1 MSDKV
6 RRRFRLF
13 KFFAVIFAVISK
25 LLQRLTVKMPK
36 IIVNLTDTKIRSA
49 LNSHK
54 KLSAKVQI
62 KLADGKGLFF
72 IIDKNGN
79 SYWRWDYSRPIAKK
93 RNSISFGTYPEV
105 SLLNARAKRTEC
117 RELLAQNIDPAVLKK
132 KDEEIKSGE
141 NTFALIAD
149 EYRKTEELEA
159 STQRRNQFV
168 WDKLYAAIGDYPI
181 DSITASQIL
190 EVCRLYEKQGKTDSA
205 KRMRS
210 KVSQVFRYAIA
221 LGLCQF
227 NVADQI
233 SGILKVGKT
242 KHRAA
247 ITDEQQLGQLLRNIN
262 ENIGRG
268 DIAIDYAVKILPHVF
283 VRPGELRSA
292 KWADIDFEN
301 KTWSYTPPKT
311 KNQTAL
317 QHIVPLSHQVLR
329 MFQELNYITGHTEYC
344 FVSMRDKSKTIS
356 ESTINK
362 RLKQYGF
369 ENGETTGHGFRATAR
384 TLLDEVLKFPIERIE
399 QQLAHQVRDMHGRAY
414 NRTKYLE
421 ERKGMMQAWSDY
433 LDQLT
438 HKNVE

>member
-1 MSDKV
+1 MPK
-6 RRRFRLF
+6 L
-13 KFFAVIFAVISK
+13 VIS
-25 LLQRLTVKMPK
+25 
-36 IIVNLTDTKIRSA
+36 LTDSKIKSA
-49 LNSHK
+49 ISMQKKSFEKNV
-54 KLSAKVQI
+54 KLS
-62 KLADGKGLFF
+62 DGGGLYLLLDKKG
-72 IIDKNGN
+72 GA
-79 SYWRWDYSRPIAKK
+79 YWRFDYIRPISKK
-93 RNSISFGTYPEV
+93 RATIAIGIYP
-105 SLLNARAKRTEC
+105 SCTLSNARAKRSEF
-117 RELLAQNIDPAVLKK
+117 RELLAQNIDPSIQKQREDELKQ
-132 KDEEIKSGE
+132 IQE
-141 NTFALIAD
+141 NTFKLIAD
-149 EYRKTEELEA
+149 EYRKTEELEP

-168 WDKLYAAIGDYPI
+168 WDKLYAAIGGYQIGD
-181 DSITASQIL
+181 ITPSQIL
-190 EVCRLYEKQGKTDSA
+190 EVCRLYERQGKTESA

-210 KVSQVFRYAIA
+210 KASQVFRYAIA

-262 ENIGRG
+262 KNVGRG

-283 VRPGELRSA
+283 VRPGELRAA

-301 KTWSYTPPKT
+301 RRWSYTPQKT

-317 QHIVPLSHQVLR
+317 RHIVPLSNQVLE
-329 MFQELNYITGHTEYC
+329 MFKELYLITGHSEYC
-344 FVSMRDKSKTIS
+344 FVSMRNSSQTIS
-356 ESTINK
+356 DSTINK

-384 TLLDEVLKFPIERIE
+384 TLLDEILKFPIERIE

-421 ERKGMMQAWSDY
+421 ERTMMMQSWSDY
-433 LDQLT
+433 LDQLMT
-438 HKNVE
+438 V

>member
-1 MSDKV
+1 MSEGVLGYRKV
-6 RRRFRLF
+6 LRYFLRYIPFLAKIYR
-13 KFFAVIFAVISK
+13 K
-25 LLQRLTVKMPK
+25 KMPK
-36 IIVNLTDTKIRSA
+36 LVVSLTDSKIKSA
-49 LNSHK
+49 ISMQKKSSEKNI
-54 KLSAKVQI
+54 KLS
-62 KLADGKGLFF
+62 DGGGLYLLLDTKG
-72 IIDKNGN
+72 GA
-79 SYWRWDYSRPIAKK
+79 YWRFDYVRPITKK
-93 RNSISFGTYPEV
+93 RATIAIGVYP
-105 SLLNARAKRTEC
+105 SCTLASARAKRGEF
-117 RELLAQNIDPAVLKK
+117 REQLVQNIDPAMQKK
-132 KDEEIKSGE
+132 REAEITHKK
-141 NTFALIAD
+141 NTFKLIAN
-149 EYRKTEELEA
+149 EYRKTEELEP

-181 DSITASQIL
+181 DSITPSQIL
-190 EVCRLYEKQGKTDSA
+190 EVCRIYERQGKTDSA

-210 KVSQVFRYAIA
+210 KASQVFRYAIA

-242 KHRAA
+242 KHRSA
-247 ITDEQQLGQLLRNIN
+247 ITDEQLLGQLLRNIYN
-262 ENIGRG
+262 SVGRG

-283 VRPGELRSA
+283 VRPGELRGA

-301 KTWSYTPPKT
+301 RVWKYTPPKT

-317 QHIVPLSHQVLR
+317 QHIVPLSDQVITLFKELHQ
-329 MFQELNYITGHTEYC
+329 MTGYTEYC
-344 FVSMRDKSKTIS
+344 FVSMRDQSKTIS

-421 ERKGMMQAWSDY
+421 ERTVMMQAWSDY
-433 LDQLT
+433 LDQLMY
-438 HKNVE
+438 KNVE

>member
-1 MSDKV
+1 MPK
-6 RRRFRLF
+6 L
-13 KFFAVIFAVISK
+13 VIS
-25 LLQRLTVKMPK
+25 
-36 IIVNLTDTKIRSA
+36 LTDSKIKSA
-49 LNSHK
+49 ISMQKKSFERNI
-54 KLSAKVQI
+54 KLS
-62 KLADGKGLFF
+62 DGGGLYLLLDKKG
-72 IIDKNGN
+72 GA
-79 SYWRWDYSRPIAKK
+79 YWRFDYIRPITKK
-93 RNSISFGTYPEV
+93 RATIAIGVYP
-105 SLLNARAKRTEC
+105 SCTLASARAKRSEF
-117 RELLAQNIDPAVLKK
+117 REQLAQNIDPTIQKK
-132 KDEEIKSGE
+132 RENEKTQYKK
-141 NTFALIAD
+141 NTFKVIAD
-149 EYRKTEELEA
+149 EYRKTEELEP

-168 WDKLYAAIGDYPI
+168 WDKLYAALGDQV
-181 DSITASQIL
+181 ITEITPTQVL
-190 EVCRLYEKQGKTDSA
+190 EVCRIYERQGKTDSA

-210 KVSQVFRYAIA
+210 KASQVFRYAIS
-221 LGLCQF
+221 LSLCQF

-233 SGILKVGKT
+233 SGVLKIGKT

-247 ITDEQQLGQLLRNIN
+247 ITDEQQLGQLLNNIN
-262 ENIGRG
+262 KNVGRG

-283 VRPGELRSA
+283 VRPGELRAA

-317 QHIVPLSHQVLR
+317 QHIVPLSDQVLR

-421 ERKGMMQAWSDY
+421 ERKSMMQAWSDY
-433 LDQLT
+433 LDQLVC
-438 HKNVE
+438 KSKD

>member
-1 MSDKV
+1 MSEGVLGYRKV
-6 RRRFRLF
+6 LRYFLRYIPFLAKIYR
-13 KFFAVIFAVISK
+13 K
-25 LLQRLTVKMPK
+25 KMPK
-36 IIVNLTDTKIRSA
+36 LVVSLTDSKIKSA
-49 LNSHK
+49 ISMQKKSSEKNI
-54 KLSAKVQI
+54 KLS
-62 KLADGKGLFF
+62 DGGGLYLLLDTKG
-72 IIDKNGN
+72 GA
-79 SYWRWDYSRPIAKK
+79 YWRFDYVRPITKK
-93 RNSISFGTYPEV
+93 RATIAIGVYP
-105 SLLNARAKRTEC
+105 SCTLASARAKRGEF
-117 RELLAQNIDPAVLKK
+117 REQLVQNIDPAMQKK
-132 KDEEIKSGE
+132 REAEITHKK
-141 NTFALIAD
+141 NTFKLIAN
-149 EYRKTEELEA
+149 EYRKTEELEP

-181 DSITASQIL
+181 DSITPSQIL
-190 EVCRLYEKQGKTDSA
+190 EVCRIYERQGKTDSA

-210 KVSQVFRYAIA
+210 KASQVFRYAIA

-227 NVADQI
+227 NVADHI

-242 KHRAA
+242 KHRSA
-247 ITDEQQLGQLLRNIN
+247 ITDEQLLGQLLRNIYN
-262 ENIGRG
+262 SVGRG

-283 VRPGELRSA
+283 VRPGELRGA

-301 KTWSYTPPKT
+301 RVWKYTPPKT

-317 QHIVPLSHQVLR
+317 QHIVPLSDQVITLFKELHQ
-329 MFQELNYITGHTEYC
+329 MTGYTEYC
-344 FVSMRDKSKTIS
+344 FVSMRDQSKTIS

-421 ERKGMMQAWSDY
+421 ERTVMMQAWSDY
-433 LDQLT
+433 LDQLMNKAT
-438 HKNVE
+438 D

>member
-1 MSDKV
+1 MSDIV
-6 RRRFRLF
+6 QACFRLF
-13 KFFAVIFAVISK
+13 KFFTVIFAVISK
-25 LLQRLTVKMPK
+25 LLHRLTAKMPK
-36 IIVNLTDTKIRSA
+36 VIVNLTDTQIRSA
-49 LNSHK
+49 VNSHK
-54 KLSAKVQI
+54 KLLIKVQI

-72 IIDKNGN
+72 IIDKNG
-79 SYWRWDYSRPIAKK
+79 SAYWRWDYARPITKK
-93 RNSISFGTYPEV
+93 RNSISLGTYPEV
-105 SLLNARAKRTEC
+105 SLLSARTKRTEC
-117 RELLAQNIDPAVLKK
+117 RELLTQNIDPSIHKHF
-132 KDEEIKSGE
+132 KDKVDKHLNNS
-141 NTFALIAD
+141 FKVIAD
-149 EYRKTEELEA
+149 EYRKTEELEQ
-159 STQRRNQFV
+159 STQRRNSFV
-168 WDKLYAAIGDYPI
+168 WDKLYAAIGEYPI
-181 DSITASQIL
+181 GDITPSQIL

-210 KVSQVFRYAIA
+210 KASQVFRYAIA

-242 KHRAA
+242 KHRLA

-262 ENIGRG
+262 KNVGRG
-268 DIAIDYAVKILPHVF
+268 DIAIDYAVRILPHVF
-283 VRPGELRSA
+283 VRPGELRAA

-317 QHIVPLSHQVLR
+317 QHIVPLSDQVLKL
-329 MFQELNYITGHTEYC
+329 FKELHQMTGHTNYC
-344 FVSMRDKSKTIS
+344 FVSMRDKTKTIS

-421 ERKGMMQAWSDY
+421 ERTAMMQAWSNY
-433 LDQLT
+433 LDQL
-438 HKNVE
+438 ESG

>member
-1 MSDKV
+1 MSEGVLGYRKFL
-6 RRRFRLF
+6 RYFLRYILF
-13 KFFAVIFAVISK
+13 FEKIYRK
-25 LLQRLTVKMPK
+25 KMPK
-36 IIVNLTDTKIRSA
+36 VILSLSDSKIKSA
-49 LNSHK
+49 ISTHK
-54 KLSAKVQI
+54 KSLDRNI
-62 KLADGKGLFF
+62 KLSDGGGLYLLLDKKG
-72 IIDKNGN
+72 GA
-79 SYWRWDYSRPIAKK
+79 YWRFDYVRPITKK
-93 RNSISFGTYPEV
+93 RATIAIGVYPV
-105 SLLNARAKRTEC
+105 CSLATARAKRNEF
-117 RELLAQNIDPAVLKK
+117 REQLAQNIDPSIQKK
-132 KDEEIKSGE
+132 RERESSQCKKNS
-141 NTFALIAD
+141 FKAIAD
-149 EYRKTEELEA
+149 EYRKTEELEP

-168 WDKLYAAIGDYPI
+168 WDKLYSAIGDKL
-181 DSITASQIL
+181 ITDITPTQIL
-190 EVCRLYEKQGKTDSA
+190 EVCRIYEKQGKTDSA

-210 KVSQVFRYAIA
+210 KASQVFRYAIA

-242 KHRAA
+242 KHRSA
-247 ITDEQQLGQLLRNIN
+247 ITDEQKLGQLLSNIN
-262 ENIGRG
+262 NSVGRG

-283 VRPGELRSA
+283 VRPGELRGA

-301 KTWSYTPPKT
+301 RVWKYTPPKT

-317 QHIVPLSHQVLR
+317 QHIVPLSDQVITLFKELHQ
-329 MFQELNYITGHTEYC
+329 ITGYTQYC
-344 FVSMRDKSKTIS
+344 FVSMRDQSKTIS

-421 ERKGMMQAWSDY
+421 ERTVMMQSWSDY
-433 LDQLT
+433 LDRLM
-438 HKNVE
+438 HKTMD

>member
-1 MSDKV
+1 MSEGVLGYRKV
-6 RRRFRLF
+6 LRYFLRYIPFLAKIYR
-13 KFFAVIFAVISK
+13 K
-25 LLQRLTVKMPK
+25 KMPK
-36 IIVNLTDTKIRSA
+36 LVVSLTDSKIKSA
-49 LNSHK
+49 ISMQKKSSEKNI
-54 KLSAKVQI
+54 KLS
-62 KLADGKGLFF
+62 DGGGLYLLLDTKG
-72 IIDKNGN
+72 GA
-79 SYWRWDYSRPIAKK
+79 YWRFDYVRPITKK
-93 RNSISFGTYPEV
+93 RATIAIGVYP
-105 SLLNARAKRTEC
+105 SCTLASARAKRGEF
-117 RELLAQNIDPAVLKK
+117 REQLVQNIDPAMQKK
-132 KDEEIKSGE
+132 REAEITHKK
-141 NTFALIAD
+141 NTFKLIAN
-149 EYRKTEELEA
+149 EYRKTEELEP

-181 DSITASQIL
+181 DSITPSQIL
-190 EVCRLYEKQGKTDSA
+190 EVCRIYERQGKTDSA

-210 KVSQVFRYAIA
+210 KASQVFRYAIA

-242 KHRAA
+242 KHRSA
-247 ITDEQQLGQLLRNIN
+247 ITDEQLLGQLLRNIYN
-262 ENIGRG
+262 SVGRG

-283 VRPGELRSA
+283 VRPGELRGA

-301 KTWSYTPPKT
+301 RVWKYTPPKT

-317 QHIVPLSHQVLR
+317 QHIVPLSDQVITLFKELHQ
-329 MFQELNYITGHTEYC
+329 MTGYTEYC
-344 FVSMRDKSKTIS
+344 FVSMRDQSKTIS

-421 ERKGMMQAWSDY
+421 ERTVMMQAWSDY
-433 LDQLT
+433 LDQLMNKAT
-438 HKNVE
+438 D

>member
-1 MSDKV
+1 MSEGVLGYRKV
-6 RRRFRLF
+6 LRYFLRYIPFLAKIYR
-13 KFFAVIFAVISK
+13 K
-25 LLQRLTVKMPK
+25 KMPK
-36 IIVNLTDTKIRSA
+36 LVVSLTDSKIKSA
-49 LNSHK
+49 ISMQKKSSEKNI
-54 KLSAKVQI
+54 KLS
-62 KLADGKGLFF
+62 DGGGLYLLLDTKG
-72 IIDKNGN
+72 GA
-79 SYWRWDYSRPIAKK
+79 YWRFDYVRPITKK
-93 RNSISFGTYPEV
+93 RATIAIGVYP
-105 SLLNARAKRTEC
+105 SCTLASARAKRGEF
-117 RELLAQNIDPAVLKK
+117 REQLVQNIDPAMQKK
-132 KDEEIKSGE
+132 REAEITHKK
-141 NTFALIAD
+141 NTFKLIAN
-149 EYRKTEELEA
+149 EYRKTEELEP

-181 DSITASQIL
+181 DSITPSQIL
-190 EVCRLYEKQGKTDSA
+190 EVCRIYERQGKTDSA

-210 KVSQVFRYAIA
+210 KASQVFRYAIA

-242 KHRAA
+242 KHRSA
-247 ITDEQQLGQLLRNIN
+247 ITDEQKLGQLLSNIN
-262 ENIGRG
+262 NSVGRG

-283 VRPGELRSA
+283 VRPGELRGA
-292 KWADIDFEN
+292 KWVDIDFEN
-301 KTWSYTPPKT
+301 RVWKYTPPKT

-317 QHIVPLSHQVLR
+317 QHIVPLSDQVITLFKELHQ
-329 MFQELNYITGHTEYC
+329 ITGYTEYC
-344 FVSMRDKSKTIS
+344 FVSMRDQSKTIS

-421 ERKGMMQAWSDY
+421 ERTVMMQSWSDY
-433 LDQLT
+433 LDRLM
-438 HKNVE
+438 HKTMD

>member
-1 MSDKV
+1 M
-6 RRRFRLF
+6 
-13 KFFAVIFAVISK
+13 
-25 LLQRLTVKMPK
+25 
-36 IIVNLTDTKIRSA
+36 
-49 LNSHK
+49 
-54 KLSAKVQI
+54 
-62 KLADGKGLFF
+62 
-72 IIDKNGN
+72 
-79 SYWRWDYSRPIAKK
+79 
-93 RNSISFGTYPEV
+93 
-105 SLLNARAKRTEC
+105 
-117 RELLAQNIDPAVLKK
+117 
-132 KDEEIKSGE
+132 
-141 NTFALIAD
+141 IAD
-149 EYRKTEELEA
+149 EYRKTEELEP

-168 WDKLYAAIGDYPI
+168 WDKLYAAIGDKL
-181 DSITASQIL
+181 ITDITPTQIL
-190 EVCRLYEKQGKTDSA
+190 EVCRIYERQGKTDSA

-210 KVSQVFRYAIA
+210 KASQVFRYAIA

-329 MFQELNYITGHTEYC
+329 MFQELN
-344 FVSMRDKSKTIS
+344 
-356 ESTINK
+356 
-362 RLKQYGF
+362 
-369 ENGETTGHGFRATAR
+369 
-384 TLLDEVLKFPIERIE
+384 
-399 QQLAHQVRDMHGRAY
+399 
-414 NRTKYLE
+414 
-421 ERKGMMQAWSDY
+421 
-433 LDQLT
+433 
-438 HKNVE
+438 

>member
-1 MSDKV
+1 
-6 RRRFRLF
+6 
-13 KFFAVIFAVISK
+13 
-25 LLQRLTVKMPK
+25 MPK
-36 IIVNLTDTKIRSA
+36 VVVNLTDTQIRSA
-49 LNSHK
+49 VNSHK
-54 KLSAKVQI
+54 KLQVKVQI

-79 SYWRWDYSRPIAKK
+79 AYWRWDYVRPITKK
-93 RNSISFGTYPEV
+93 RNSISLGTYPEL
-105 SLLNARAKRTEC
+105 SLLNARAKRADC
-117 RELLAQNIDPAVLKK
+117 RELLAQNIDPAIQKQQE
-132 KDEEIKSGE
+132 DEITQFQNNK
-141 NTFALIAD
+141 FKLIAD
-149 EYRKTEELEA
+149 EYRKTEELEP
-159 STQRRNQFV
+159 STQRRNNFV
-168 WDKLYAAIGDYPI
+168 WDKLYAALGDQV
-181 DSITASQIL
+181 ITEITPTQVL
-190 EVCRLYEKQGKTDSA
+190 EVCRIYERQGKTDSA

-210 KVSQVFRYAIA
+210 KASQVFRYAIA

-247 ITDEQQLGQLLRNIN
+247 ITDEKKLGQLLRNIN
-262 ENIGRG
+262 RNIGRG

-283 VRPGELRSA
+283 VRPGELRAA
-292 KWADIDFEN
+292 KWSDIDLEN
-301 KTWSYTPPKT
+301 KIWCYTPPKT

-317 QHIVPLSHQVLR
+317 QHIVPLSDQVLKLLK
-329 MFQELNYITGHTEYC
+329 ELHQLTGHTEYC

-421 ERKGMMQAWSDY
+421 ERTAMMQAWSNY
-433 LDQLT
+433 LDQL
-438 HKNVE
+438 ESG

>member
-1 MSDKV
+1 
-6 RRRFRLF
+6 
-13 KFFAVIFAVISK
+13 
-25 LLQRLTVKMPK
+25 MPK
-36 IIVNLTDTKIRSA
+36 LVVSLTDSKIKSA
-49 LNSHK
+49 ISMQKKSSEKNI
-54 KLSAKVQI
+54 KLS
-62 KLADGKGLFF
+62 DGGGLYLLLDTKG
-72 IIDKNGN
+72 GA
-79 SYWRWDYSRPIAKK
+79 YWRFDYVRPITKK
-93 RNSISFGTYPEV
+93 RATIAIGVYP
-105 SLLNARAKRTEC
+105 SCTLASARAKRGEF
-117 RELLAQNIDPAVLKK
+117 REQLVQNIDPAMQKK
-132 KDEEIKSGE
+132 REAEITHKK
-141 NTFALIAD
+141 NTFKLIAN
-149 EYRKTEELEA
+149 EYRKTEELEP

-181 DSITASQIL
+181 DSITPSQIL
-190 EVCRLYEKQGKTDSA
+190 EVCRIYERQGKTDSA

-210 KVSQVFRYAIA
+210 KASQVFRYAIA

-242 KHRAA
+242 KHRSA
-247 ITDEQQLGQLLRNIN
+247 ITDEQLLGQLLRNIYN
-262 ENIGRG
+262 SVGRG

-283 VRPGELRSA
+283 VRPGELRGA

-301 KTWSYTPPKT
+301 RVWKYTPPKT

-317 QHIVPLSHQVLR
+317 QHIVPLSDQVITLFKELHQ
-329 MFQELNYITGHTEYC
+329 MTGYTEYC
-344 FVSMRDKSKTIS
+344 FVSMRDQSKTIS

-421 ERKGMMQAWSDY
+421 ERTVMMQAWSDY
-433 LDQLT
+433 LDQLMNKAT
-438 HKNVE
+438 D

>member
-1 MSDKV
+1 MPK
-6 RRRFRLF
+6 L
-13 KFFAVIFAVISK
+13 VIS
-25 LLQRLTVKMPK
+25 
-36 IIVNLTDTKIRSA
+36 LTDSKIKSA
-49 LNSHK
+49 ISMQKKSFEKNI
-54 KLSAKVQI
+54 KLS
-62 KLADGKGLFF
+62 DGGGLYLLLDRKG
-72 IIDKNGN
+72 GA
-79 SYWRWDYSRPIAKK
+79 YWRFDYIRPISKK
-93 RNSISFGTYPEV
+93 RATIAIGIYP
-105 SLLNARAKRTEC
+105 SCTLARARAKRSEF
-117 RELLAQNIDPAVLKK
+117 RELLAQNIDPAIQKQDKQSKCRNNSFRSV
-132 KDEEIKSGE
+132 
-141 NTFALIAD
+141 AD
-149 EYRKTEELEA
+149 EYRKTEELEP
-159 STQRRNQFV
+159 STQRRNQFI
-168 WDKLYAAIGDYPI
+168 WDKLYAAIGEFPI
-181 DSITASQIL
+181 DSITATQIL
-190 EVCRLYEKQGKTDSA
+190 EVCRLYERQGKTDSA

-210 KVSQVFRYAIA
+210 KASQVFRYAIA

-247 ITDEQQLGQLLRNIN
+247 ITDKQKLGQLLKNIN
-262 ENIGRG
+262 KHAGRG

-283 VRPGELRSA
+283 VRPGELRAA

-301 KTWSYTPPKT
+301 RTWSYTPPKT

-317 QHIVPLSHQVLR
+317 QHIVPLSDQVLKL
-329 MFQELNYITGHTEYC
+329 FQELYCITGYTEYC
-344 FVSMRDKSKTIS
+344 FVSMRDRSKTIS

-399 QQLAHQVRDMHGRAY
+399 QQLAHQVSDMHGRAY

-421 ERKGMMQAWSDY
+421 ERTVMMQAWSDY

-438 HKNVE
+438 HENVE

>member
-1 MSDKV
+1 MSEGVLGYRKFL
-6 RRRFRLF
+6 RYFLRYILF
-13 KFFAVIFAVISK
+13 LEKIYRK
-25 LLQRLTVKMPK
+25 KMPK
-36 IIVNLTDTKIRSA
+36 LVVSLTDSKIKSVISMQKKSFEK
-49 LNSHK
+49 NI
-54 KLSAKVQI
+54 KLS
-62 KLADGKGLFF
+62 DGGGLYLLLDKKG
-72 IIDKNGN
+72 GA
-79 SYWRWDYSRPIAKK
+79 YWRFDYVRPATKK
-93 RNSISFGTYPEV
+93 RATIAIGIYPTV
-105 SLLNARAKRTEC
+105 SLAAARVKRVEY
-117 RELLAQNIDPAVLKK
+117 RELLAQSIDPGIQKQR
-132 KDEEIKSGE
+132 EHEQEYFIRN
-141 NTFALIAD
+141 NTFRYIAD
-149 EYRKTEELEA
+149 EYRKTEELEP
-159 STQRRNQFV
+159 STQRRNEFV

-181 DSITASQIL
+181 NDITPSQIL
-190 EVCRLYEKQGKTDSA
+190 EVCRLYERQGKTDSA

-210 KVSQVFRYAIA
+210 KASQVFRYAIS
-221 LGLCQF
+221 LSLCQF

-247 ITDEQQLGQLLRNIN
+247 ITDEQQLGQLLKNIN
-262 ENIGRG
+262 ANVGRG

-283 VRPGELRSA
+283 VRPGELRAA

-317 QHIVPLSHQVLR
+317 QHIVPLSDQVLK
-329 MFQELNYITGHTEYC
+329 MFEELYCITGHAEYC
-344 FVSMRDKSKTIS
+344 FVSMRDKTKTIS

-384 TLLDEVLKFPIERIE
+384 TLLDEILKFPIERIE

-421 ERKGMMQAWSDY
+421 ERTVMMQSWSDY
-433 LDQLT
+433 LDQLM
-438 HKNVE
+438 HEDAE